1 VLLEL
6 DRVPYFCDGKLRRK
20 AAIYRCTRWA
30 TLLHNAGARLL
41 NMILMALPA
50 VLTPLAAVLAALTA
64 LVTALATV
72 ARPSRSHLPTY
83 HDPEQ
88 AIADLTLKVRR
99 PWVYRATMV
108 GRWFDGER

>member
-1 VLLEL
+1 
-6 DRVPYFCDGKLRRK
+6 
-20 AAIYRCTRWA
+20 
-30 TLLHNAGARLL
+30 
-41 NMILMALPA
+41 MMSLPA

-64 LVTALATV
+64 LITALTV
-72 ARPSRSHLPTY
+72 GRSSRSNLPTY

-99 PWVYRATMV
+99 PWVYRATMM

>member
-1 VLLEL
+1 
-6 DRVPYFCDGKLRRK
+6 
-20 AAIYRCTRWA
+20 
-30 TLLHNAGARLL
+30 
-41 NMILMALPA
+41 MLMMSLPA

-72 ARPSRSHLPTY
+72 GRSSRSNLPTY

-99 PWVYRATMV
+99 PWVYRMTMAD
-108 GRWFDGER
+108 RWMRGE